1 MNMLPIKNN
10 VFYLG
15 SKDINRKLFDQL
27 VPLPQGTSYN
37 SYLVKGSEKTALI
50 DTMYPKM
57 IDELVEKLDNGGIK
71 TIDYIIANHA
81 EQDHSGALP
90 ILVEKFPLAKI
101 VTNAKCKENIVNM
114 LHVADEK
121 FILVN
126 DNDELSLG
134 DKTIRFIFAP
144 WVHWPDTMFSYLKE
158 DNMLFTCDFLGAHYT
173 QYDLYADC
181 SESLA
186 EAAKRYY
193 AEIMMPFRNFAKKYT
208 DMVKNMNVD
217 YILPS
222 HGPIY
227 DKPQFILDLYEEW
240 TSDKVKN
247 KVLIPYVSMYDSTKI
262 LVEELEKK
270 LTEFGVDVKVFDLI
284 DSDEG
289 ELSMELV
296 DAAGVILGSSM
307 VLAGPHPAAVTTAYL
322 VNALRPKIKFYS
334 IIGSY
339 GWGGNLSGVIENMFT
354 IVKPEKIDYVIVKGK
369 PTEEDLAKID
379 EMAVNVSEKLK
390 QIGA

>member
-1 MNMLPIKNN
+1 MNMLPIKDN

-71 TIDYIIANHA
+71 TIDYIISNHA

-90 ILVEKFPLAKI
+90 VLVEKFPDAKI
-101 VTNAKCKENIVNM
+101 VTNEKCKDNIKNM
-114 LHVADEK
+114 LHVDDEK
-121 FILVN
+121 FMVIN
-126 DNDELSLG
+126 DRDELSLG
-134 DKTIRFIFAP
+134 DKTIQFIFAP

-173 QYDLYADC
+173 QYDLYANC
-181 SESLA
+181 SKSLE

-208 DMVKNMNVD
+208 ALVKEMKVD
-217 YILPS
+217 FILPS

-227 DKPQFILDLYEEW
+227 DQPEFILDLYEEW
-240 TSDKVKN
+240 TSDKVQN

-262 LVEELEKK
+262 LVEALERRLKD
-270 LTEFGVDVKVFDLI
+270 FGINVKVFDLI
-284 DSDEG
+284 HCDEG

-307 VLAGPHPAAVTTAYL
+307 VLAGPHPAAITTAYL

-339 GWGGNLSGVIENMFT
+339 GWGGNLTGAIENMFT
-354 IVKPEKIDYVIVKGK
+354 IVKPEKLDYVIVKGK
-369 PTEEDLAKID
+369 PADSDIAKID
-379 EMAVNVSEKLK
+379 ELAVSVNEKLK
-390 QIGA
+390 QIL

>member
-15 SKDINRKLFDQL
+15 SKDPHRTLFDQL
-27 VPLPQGTSYN
+27 VPLPEGTSYN

-50 DTMYPKM
+50 DTMYPRL
-57 IDELVEKLDNGGIK
+57 ISELVEKLDNGGIK
-71 TIDYIIANHA
+71 TIDYIICNHA

-90 ILVEKFPLAKI
+90 LLVEKYPEAKI
-101 VTNAKCKENIVNM
+101 VTNAKCKEIIMSM
-114 LHVADEK
+114 LHVNEDK
-121 FILVN
+121 FTVIT
-126 DNDELSLG
+126 DGEELSLG
-134 DKTIRFIFAP
+134 DKTVQFIIAP

-158 DNMLFTCDFLGAHYT
+158 DNMLFTCDFLGAHLT
-173 QYDLYADC
+173 KYDLYADC
-181 SESLA
+181 SPSLE

-208 DMVKNMNVD
+208 AKVKEMNPEF
-217 YILPS
+217 ILPS

-227 DKPQFILDLYEEW
+227 DKPDFILDLYDEW

-262 LVEELEKK
+262 LVEELEKR
-270 LTEFGVDVKVFDLI
+270 LTDAGVEVKACDLI
-284 DSDEG
+284 ECDEG

-296 DAAGVILGSSM
+296 DAATVVLGSSM
-307 VLAGPHPAAVTTAYL
+307 VLAGPHPAVVSTAYI
-322 VNALRPKIKFYS
+322 VNALRPKVKFYS

-339 GWGGNLSGVIENMFT
+339 GWGGNLTGVLESMFT
-354 IVKPEKIDYVIVKGK
+354 IVKPEKIDYVIIKGK
-369 PTEEDLAKID
+369 PTDEDLAKID
-379 EMAVNVSEKLK
+379 ELAMTIVEKHKGLF
-390 QIGA
+390 